1 MQDAR
6 HENHYQH
13 NQHYEEYN
21 PDPQNYD
28 RLLSEVEIQEGVGF
42 FLSLLW
48 GCGVVGE
55 GRSGA
60 REWRGRGGRS
70 GGRERGGGVTV

>member
-13 NQHYEEYN
+13 NQHYEEYD

-48 GCGVVGE
+48 GCGVVG
-55 GRSGA
+55 
-60 REWRGRGGRS
+60 
-70 GGRERGGGVTV
+70 